1 MKRLFLM
8 LFLAALLLMFSGCS
22 LSDSAPST
30 ASSSESKAS
39 STQTANTATST
50 SAEGIDIEFSSRDL
64 DVGYEENAATKIALD
79 GAEVSLSGAGASYAD
94 GVVTIFA
101 EGTYL
106 VSGTLT
112 DGQLVVDAA
121 DTDKIQLVLGGA
133 SITCKDHAALF
144 VKQADKV
151 FVTLA
156 QGTENF
162 LQSGAVY
169 TLEEE
174 DSNVDGV
181 VFSRADLTFNGNGK
195 LTINAAY
202 KHAVVSK
209 DDLVI
214 TGGTYEITAAKGGLY
229 GKDCV
234 KIADGTFLLET
245 GTDGIQASNA
255 EEEGR
260 GYVYIAGGGFT
271 ITAGTDAIQAET
283 VLRIDGGDFA
293 LITGGGSQNA
303 SIDSQ
308 GNANDT
314 WGRWGP
320 GGMGAAATPS
330 SDSTDSSDS
339 AKGLKA
345 GSELVISGGGFDIDS
360 SDDALHCNGTMHLH
374 NGTYLIQTGDD
385 GVHADGALTIDGGFI
400 TIEKSYEGLEGLS
413 VTISGGDIQ
422 VTASDDGVN
431 ASGGSDTAMPG
442 RPGQNTFKSAADSDM
457 FIRITGG
464 TLTVNAS
471 GDGLDS
477 NGNLYMEGG
486 TVYVSGSSSDGN
498 SALDYDGSAQVTG
511 GTIIAAGMSGMAQGF
526 STSSAQCSVLYSF
539 SSTLP
544 AGTAVTLTDS
554 QGNTLAAY
562 SPAKSYQC
570 VAISCPQ
577 MIQGETYTLSA
588 GNQSQSITLS
598 AMVTTQGNSGM
609 GGGGMGGQQP
619 GVGRW

>member
-22 LSDSAPST
+22 LFDSAPST

-195 LTINAAY
+195 LTINALT
-202 KHAVVSK
+202 S
-209 DDLVI
+209 
-214 TGGTYEITAAKGGLY
+214 TQWCPRT
-229 GKDCV
+229 
-234 KIADGTFLLET
+234 
-245 GTDGIQASNA
+245 
-255 EEEGR
+255 
-260 GYVYIAGGGFT
+260 
-271 ITAGTDAIQAET
+271 
-283 VLRIDGGDFA
+283 
-293 LITGGGSQNA
+293 
-303 SIDSQ
+303 
-308 GNANDT
+308 T
-314 WGRWGP
+314 W
-320 GGMGAAATPS
+320 
-330 SDSTDSSDS
+330 
-339 AKGLKA
+339 
-345 GSELVISGGGFDIDS
+345 
-360 SDDALHCNGTMHLH
+360 
-374 NGTYLIQTGDD
+374 
-385 GVHADGALTIDGGFI
+385 
-400 TIEKSYEGLEGLS
+400 
-413 VTISGGDIQ
+413 
-422 VTASDDGVN
+422 
-431 ASGGSDTAMPG
+431 
-442 RPGQNTFKSAADSDM
+442 
-457 FIRITGG
+457 
-464 TLTVNAS
+464 
-471 GDGLDS
+471 
-477 NGNLYMEGG
+477 
-486 TVYVSGSSSDGN
+486 
-498 SALDYDGSAQVTG
+498 
-511 GTIIAAGMSGMAQGF
+511 
-526 STSSAQCSVLYSF
+526 
-539 SSTLP
+539 
-544 AGTAVTLTDS
+544 
-554 QGNTLAAY
+554 
-562 SPAKSYQC
+562 
-570 VAISCPQ
+570 
-577 MIQGETYTLSA
+577 
-588 GNQSQSITLS
+588 
-598 AMVTTQGNSGM
+598 
-609 GGGGMGGQQP
+609 
-619 GVGRW
+619 

>member
-22 LSDSAPST
+22 LSDSAPSP
-30 ASSSESKAS
+30 SSSSKSAAS
-39 STQTANTATST
+39 STQAANTATST

-245 GTDGIQASNA
+245 GTDGIQASIA

-260 GYVYIAGGGFT
+260 G
-271 ITAGTDAIQAET
+271 
-283 VLRIDGGDFA
+283 
-293 LITGGGSQNA
+293 
-303 SIDSQ
+303 
-308 GNANDT
+308 
-314 WGRWGP
+314 
-320 GGMGAAATPS
+320 
-330 SDSTDSSDS
+330 
-339 AKGLKA
+339 
-345 GSELVISGGGFDIDS
+345 
-360 SDDALHCNGTMHLH
+360 
-374 NGTYLIQTGDD
+374 
-385 GVHADGALTIDGGFI
+385 
-400 TIEKSYEGLEGLS
+400 
-413 VTISGGDIQ
+413 
-422 VTASDDGVN
+422 
-431 ASGGSDTAMPG
+431 
-442 RPGQNTFKSAADSDM
+442 
-457 FIRITGG
+457 
-464 TLTVNAS
+464 
-471 GDGLDS
+471 
-477 NGNLYMEGG
+477 
-486 TVYVSGSSSDGN
+486 
-498 SALDYDGSAQVTG
+498 
-511 GTIIAAGMSGMAQGF
+511 
-526 STSSAQCSVLYSF
+526 
-539 SSTLP
+539 
-544 AGTAVTLTDS
+544 
-554 QGNTLAAY
+554 
-562 SPAKSYQC
+562 
-570 VAISCPQ
+570 
-577 MIQGETYTLSA
+577 
-588 GNQSQSITLS
+588 
-598 AMVTTQGNSGM
+598 
-609 GGGGMGGQQP
+609 
-619 GVGRW
+619 